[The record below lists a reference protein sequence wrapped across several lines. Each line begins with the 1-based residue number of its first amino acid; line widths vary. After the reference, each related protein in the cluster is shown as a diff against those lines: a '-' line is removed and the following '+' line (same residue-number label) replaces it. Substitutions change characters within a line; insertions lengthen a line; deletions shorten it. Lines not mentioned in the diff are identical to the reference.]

1 MKKNIKKELAS
12 KLIELLEKIFK
23 ERSNIETLKK
33 ILDKKAILVP
43 QEKGQKIND
52 YIQKDKPKILLKDIL
67 KKKLNYLIFN
77 IQFYDY
83 LISFYKSISFSDYY
97 INFAL
102 IVCLILSLFFDF
114 VLLILALFFDFVL

>member
-1 MKKNIKKELAS
+1 MKKNKKKELAS

-67 KKKLNYLIFN
+67 KKKLNYLIFT

-102 IVCLILSLFFDF
+102 IVCLILSLFF
-114 VLLILALFFDFVL
+114 